1 MRKVENIFRNEKLIF
16 VLQKDEIGSVADL
29 FETTLDENYIQGG
42 LIQKK
47 KRPTK
52 SKNKWRKGKKRTNK
66 RGIVDNRRKKA
77 WELEYANVCSLLAGL
92 SNPFENMSL
101 MEKKSHAIWM
111 FFENMKVSS
120 VFLR

>member
-42 LIQKK
+42 LIKKK

-52 SKNKWRKGKKRTNK
+52 
-66 RGIVDNRRKKA
+66 
-77 WELEYANVCSLLAGL
+77 
-92 SNPFENMSL
+92 
-101 MEKKSHAIWM
+101 
-111 FFENMKVSS
+111 
-120 VFLR
+120 